1 MELTLAIRNKLASR
15 GLCFDE
21 QHLVMHDMALS
32 LFTSIC
38 KSPNNSWVRQF
49 SRSIP
54 LDDRPPR
61 RMLNHLAGVWEVFT
75 VRRSSSRRLWS
86 ASEFT
91 QNASEF
97 PLLGFHARIY
107 LTAQVVTDGNYKQEY
122 VIEKFI
128 MATFL
133 FDFHL

>member
-1 MELTLAIRNKLASR
+1 
-15 GLCFDE
+15 
-21 QHLVMHDMALS
+21 MHGEFGFEHYQRPHALFEC
-32 LFTSIC
+32 L
-38 KSPNNSWVRQF
+38 
-49 SRSIP
+49 
-54 LDDRPPR
+54 
-61 RMLNHLAGVWEVFT
+61 RMLGATNT
-75 VRRSSSRRLWS
+75 SSRRLWS